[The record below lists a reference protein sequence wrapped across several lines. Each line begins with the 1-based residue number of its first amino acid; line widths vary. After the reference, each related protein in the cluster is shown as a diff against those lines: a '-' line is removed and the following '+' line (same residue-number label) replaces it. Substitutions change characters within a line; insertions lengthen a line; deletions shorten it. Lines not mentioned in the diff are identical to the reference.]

1 MRNSSVRQMITW
13 ERAVMKKQKHEE
25 TTDLPRSRP
34 GKYEETEGATGA
46 MKGPAIPPVMKKGE
60 KPSSEKNKQKGDAG
74 EEGD

>member
-46 MKGPAIPPVMKKGE
+46 MKGERPV
-60 KPSSEKNKQKGDAG
+60 SCFC
-74 EEGD
+74 